1 MQYQKPK
8 FLISISLYKYKYKE
22 KLVNEF
28 GTILYIDWQ
37 NTIVI
42 HVIKKENGII
52 WKILSIM
59 FLRVETSARLLIN
72 RKINS
77 FSSTCNAWL
86 RDRST
91 KHSPDYRYLSDRLLS
106 SSSGLYEI
114 VCSNLEC

>member
-1 MQYQKPK
+1 MD
-8 FLISISLYKYKYKE
+8 KYKE
-22 KLVNEF
+22 KLVKRNENRTKF
-28 GTILYIDWQ
+28 GTILHIDWQ
-37 NTIVI
+37 HYCNTRNQ
-42 HVIKKENGII
+42 NGII